1 MNKPVEIVIK
11 IKDNYLDTIKQIS
24 ISNKSVAFY
33 GPALMQAVKDSKPYE
48 KQKGEWNW
56 SGNNGNGRNY
66 YNCSVCGRL
75 IEANREE
82 LINFPYCHCGAKM
95 KIKKEKIAYEE

>member
-11 IKDNYLDTIKQIS
+11 IKDNDLDTIKQVS
-24 ISNKSVAFY
+24 ISTKSVAFY

-48 KQKGEWNW
+48 VQKGEWGW

-66 YNCSVCGRL
+66 YNCSVCGRI

-82 LINFPYCHCGAKM
+82 LINFPYCHCGAQM
-95 KIKKEKIAYEE
+95 TVKKEKLAYEK